1 MNKQDIED
9 EAIKYCS
16 HIDFSNDK
24 SLNEKGRVKVAE
36 WCKQDFIAGVEWMQ
50 EQLHLS
56 AVMQQSEQLFTFLE
70 YCDNAGWIKNID
82 KKQIIEDYEKANNCA

>member
-24 SLNEKGRVKVAE
+24 SLNEKGRIKVVE
-36 WCKQDFIAGVEWMQ
+36 WCSNVE
-50 EQLHLS
+50 
-56 AVMQQSEQLFTFLE
+56 
-70 YCDNAGWIKNID
+70 
-82 KKQIIEDYEKANNCA
+82 

>member
-24 SLNEKGRVKVAE
+24 SLNEKGRIKVAE
-36 WCKQDFIAGVEWMQ
+36 WCKQDFIAGAEWMQ
-50 EQLHLS
+50 EQLRLS
-56 AVMQQSEQLFTFLE
+56 AVIDSFNSLTDEQRLE
-70 YCDNAGWIKNID
+70 IMDRYDKNVGC
-82 KKQIIEDYEKANNCA
+82 KIENCR

>member
-36 WCKQDFIAGVEWMQ
+36 WCKQDFIAGAEWMQ
-50 EQLHLS
+50 EQLNLS
-56 AVMQQSEQLFTFLE
+56 AVSNSFDSLTDEERMEIMSKYDMNT
-70 YCDNAGWIKNID
+70 GIK
-82 KKQIIEDYEKANNCA
+82 IENCC

>member
-24 SLNEKGRVKVAE
+24 SLNEKGRIKVAE
-36 WCKQDFIAGVEWMQ
+36 WCKQDFIAGAEWMQ
-50 EQLHLS
+50 EQLCLS
-56 AVMQQSEQLFTFLE
+56 AVIDSFDSLTDEQRLE
-70 YCDNAGWIKNID
+70 IMDRYDKNVGC
-82 KKQIIEDYEKANNCA
+82 KIENCR

>member
-24 SLNEKGRVKVAE
+24 SLNEKGRIKVAE
-36 WCKQDFIAGVEWMQ
+36 WCKQDFIAGAEWMQ
-50 EQLHLS
+50 EQLYLS
-56 AVMQQSEQLFTFLE
+56 VVMQRSEQLISLL
-70 YCDNAGWIKNID
+70 
-82 KKQIIEDYEKANNCA
+82 KKLKDENMCSYTGDELIEALLKEINCA

>member
-1 MNKQDIED
+1 MNKQDIKN

-24 SLNEKGRVKVAE
+24 SLNEKGRIKVAE
-36 WCKQDFIAGVEWMQ
+36 WCKQDFIAGAEWMQ

-56 AVMQQSEQLFTFLE
+56 AVIDSFESLTDEQRLE
-70 YCDNAGWIKNID
+70 IMDRYDKNVGC
-82 KKQIIEDYEKANNCA
+82 KIENCR

>member
-16 HIDFSNDK
+16 HIDFSSDK

-36 WCKQDFIAGVEWMQ
+36 WCKQDFITGAEWMQ

-56 AVMQQSEQLFTFLE
+56 AVSNSFDSLTDEERIEIISKYDMNT
-70 YCDNAGWIKNID
+70 GIK
-82 KKQIIEDYEKANNCA
+82 IENCC

>member
-24 SLNEKGRVKVAE
+24 SLNEKGRIKIAE
-36 WCKQDFIAGVEWMQ
+36 WCKQDFIAGAEWMM

-56 AVMQQSEQLFTFLE
+56 AVSNSFDLLTDEERMGIMTK
-70 YCDNAGWIKNID
+70 YDIKTGT
-82 KKQIIEDYEKANNCA
+82 KIENCC